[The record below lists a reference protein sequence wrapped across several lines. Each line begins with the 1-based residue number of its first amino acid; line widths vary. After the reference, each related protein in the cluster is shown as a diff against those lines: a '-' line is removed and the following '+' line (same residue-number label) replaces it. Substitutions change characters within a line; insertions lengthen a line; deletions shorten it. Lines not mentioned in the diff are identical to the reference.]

1 MADATPT
8 PSAPTPPP
16 SPAGTSRPSSGAP
29 TSPPVYTPREMMAI
43 AAGRFI
49 KDGDVLFA
57 GTGVAMLAAAVAKRI
72 HAPHAHIFF
81 ETGGIGPP
89 LDELP
94 MAVADPR
101 VMAFSNLNA
110 GLVEAFS
117 YVANRRL
124 HTIAFLGA
132 AQIDRY
138 GNMNSTVIGDY
149 RHPTVRFSGSGGACD
164 AGSLAS
170 AFIVFM
176 QHGTRK
182 FVEKLDYLTTPGWLT
197 GGESRHHAGYRRG
210 GPLAVVSDLGVMK
223 FDDETKEMYLAEYY
237 PGVTPAQVA
246 ENTGFAMDVSR
257 AVEARP
263 PDAEELRILREDV
276 DPQRLILG

>member
-1 MADATPT
+1 MADPTHTPSAPSPGATPT
-8 PSAPTPPP
+8 PPP
-16 SPAGTSRPSSGAP
+16 A
-29 TSPPVYTPREMMAI
+29 YTAREMMAI
-43 AAGRFI
+43 AAGRLI

-57 GTGVAMLAAAVAKRI
+57 GTGVAMLAATVAKRI
-72 HAPHAHIFF
+72 HAPRAHIFF
-81 ETGGIGPP
+81 ETGGIGPQ
-89 LDELP
+89 LEELP
-94 MAVADPR
+94 MAVADSR
-101 VMAFSNLNA
+101 VMAYSNLNA

-138 GNMNSTVIGDY
+138 GNLNSTVIGDY
-149 RHPTVRFSGSGGACD
+149 RHPKVRFSGSGGACD

-170 AFIVFM
+170 GFLVFM
-176 QHGTRK
+176 HHGRRK

-197 GGESRHHAGYRRG
+197 GGESRRHAGYRRG

-223 FDDETKEMYLAEYY
+223 FDEATKEMYLAEYY
-237 PGVTPAQVA
+237 PGVTTGEVT
-246 ENTGFAMDVSR
+246 ENTGFTMDVTR
-257 AVEARP
+257 AAEATP
-263 PDAEELRILREDV
+263 PDAEELRILRDEV

>member
-1 MADATPT
+1 MTDAQTAA
-8 PSAPTPPP
+8 SAY
-16 SPAGTSRPSSGAP
+16 S
-29 TSPPVYTPREMMAI
+29 PREMMAI

-57 GTGVAMLAAAVAKRI
+57 GTGVAMLAATVAKRI

-81 ETGGIGPP
+81 ETGGIGPL

-149 RHPTVRFSGSGGACD
+149 LAPKVRFSGSGGACD

-170 AFIVFM
+170 GFIVFM
-176 QHGTRK
+176 QHGTQK
-182 FVEKLDYLTTPGWLT
+182 FVEKLDYLTTPGWLD
-197 GGESRHHAGYRRG
+197 GGDSRHRAGYRRG
-210 GPLAVVSDLGVMK
+210 GPDRRGHQPLR
-223 FDDETKEMYLAEYY
+223 
-237 PGVTPAQVA
+237 AQVRRGHA
-246 ENTGFAMDVSR
+246 RDVPRR
-257 AVEARP
+257 ALRGRHAGASPGEHRLRGRLHAR
-263 PDAEELRILREDV
+263 DGRHTADRR
-276 DPQRLILG
+276 

>member
-1 MADATPT
+1 MSEPQIQVGADAPQA
-8 PSAPTPPP
+8 APLY
-16 SPAGTSRPSSGAP
+16 SS
-29 TSPPVYTPREMMAI
+29 REMMAI

-49 KDGDVLFA
+49 NDGDVLFA
-57 GTGVAMLAAAVAKRI
+57 GTGVAMLAATVAKRI

-81 ETGGIGPP
+81 ETGGIGPH

-101 VMAFSNLNA
+101 VMAYANLNA

-138 GNMNSTVIGDY
+138 GNLNSTVIGDY
-149 RHPTVRFSGSGGACD
+149 HHPTVRFSGSGGACD

-170 AFIVFM
+170 GFIVFM
-176 QHGTRK
+176 QHGLKK

-197 GGESRHHAGYRRG
+197 GGDSRARAGYGRG
-210 GPLAVVSDLGVMK
+210 GPIAVVTNLGVLR
-223 FDDETKEMYLAEYY
+223 FDEDTHEMYLSEVYQ
-237 PGVTPAQVA
+237 GVTG
-246 ENTGFAMDVSR
+246 ENVQEHTGFALDVSR
-257 AVEARP
+257 ATPATP
-263 PDAEELRILREDV
+263 PTSEELRILRDDV